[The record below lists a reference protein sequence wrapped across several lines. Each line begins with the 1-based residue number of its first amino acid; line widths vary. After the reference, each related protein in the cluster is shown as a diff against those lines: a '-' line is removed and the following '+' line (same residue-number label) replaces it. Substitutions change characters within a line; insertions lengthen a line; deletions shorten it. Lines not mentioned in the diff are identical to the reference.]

1 MPNSKESV
9 IQGKFIPKCHNF
21 GKIGHIRP
29 NCYLLKSH
37 GPWIKQ
43 DTLRAILFVR
53 MLTIF
58 LQRKIS
64 SIPTKEAYP
73 PIITAVSQVT
83 SDPNVHIFR
92 LSEVEGSEMATN
104 KSYIRYSTSDYIP
117 GSKASVVIAEVGSC
131 QSEWQIEEEQIKALQ
146 EKAAKAH

>member
-43 DTLRAILFVR
+43 DTLRAILFV
-53 MLTIF
+53 
-58 LQRKIS
+58 S